1 MAKIYDFKSQ
11 DEKGLEAFFNQ
22 MAETF
27 EWCQDMVFVSHDKEG
42 NVVVGMLS
50 KDPDRICNTMAVGIL
65 EQAKMSLIL
74 GDED

>member
-1 MAKIYDFKSQ
+1 
-11 DEKGLEAFFNQ
+11 
-22 MAETF
+22 
-27 EWCQDMVFVSHDKEG
+27 MVFVSHDKEG